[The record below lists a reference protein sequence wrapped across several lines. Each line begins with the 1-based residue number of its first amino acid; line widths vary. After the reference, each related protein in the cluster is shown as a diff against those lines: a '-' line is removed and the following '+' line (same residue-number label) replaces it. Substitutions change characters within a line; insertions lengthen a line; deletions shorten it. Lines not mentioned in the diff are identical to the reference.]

1 MINTIVL
8 DLLEAQVTLYAVAAD
23 GVTLGAA
30 LWSGQVAEKLTVR
43 EQWITLETRPTGA
56 AYPVKHPLA
65 PQYEISIDRVWA
77 LPLSNLVGF
86 SPTNQTYVLEVIWTE
101 EESQQWHRRRF
112 YGVTI
117 TSRSFGTQNIESE
130 FVDGQEFAA
139 QYVLVDAGGAGE
151 PPSPVVAMPLVVFWS
166 GSDGYYP
173 LYTYDTLSGF
183 LLADGESTTGHA
195 TIALDGSSITFFGAT
210 GPVLVTTAAGPNLGL
225 GVTVGELHDTLPTG
239 TPQLQFFLG
248 TTLLGVVSPAG
259 LWARVI
265 ADAPSGVAL
274 PAAVGFEFE
283 YASAPVMV
291 MNPALCTALAW
302 TALN

>member
-195 TIALDGSSITFFGAT
+195 TIAPDGSSITFFGAAS
-210 GPVLVTTAAGPNLGL
+210 PVLATTVA
-225 GVTVGELHDTLPTG
+225 GVTVGELHDTLPTDL
-239 TPQLQFFLG
+239 PQLQFFLG
-248 TTLLGVVSPAG
+248 TTLLGVVTTAG
-259 LWARVI
+259 VWARVI
-265 ADAPSGVAL
+265 ADGAL
-274 PAAVGFEFE
+274 PAVTGFEFE
-283 YASAPVMV
+283 YAGVPVLV
-291 MNPALCTALAW
+291 MNSALCTALAW

>member
-23 GVTLGAA
+23 GVSQGAA

-43 EQWITLETRPTGA
+43 EQWVTLETRPTGA
-56 AYPVKHPLA
+56 AYPIKHPLV

-77 LPLSNLVGF
+77 LPLSELAGF

-101 EESQQWHRRRF
+101 EETQQWHRRTF

-117 TSRSFGTQNIESE
+117 ASRSFGAQNIESE
-130 FVDGQEFAA
+130 FVDGQEFTA
-139 QYVLVDAGGAGE
+139 QYVLVDAGGAGA
-151 PPSPVVAMPLVVFWS
+151 PPSPVVAMPQVVFWS

-183 LLADGESTTGHA
+183 LLASGESTTGHA
-195 TIALDGSSITFFGAT
+195 TIAVDGSSITFFGAT
-210 GPVLVTTAAGPNLGL
+210 GPVLVTTAAGA
-225 GVTVGELHDTLPTG
+225 TVGELHDTLPTG
-239 TPQLQFFLG
+239 LPQLQFFLG
-248 TTLLGVVSPAG
+248 TTLLGVVSAAG
-259 LWARVI
+259 LWARMI
-265 ADAPSGVAL
+265 ADGAL
-274 PAAVGFEFE
+274 PAVAGFEFE
-283 YASAPVMV
+283 YAGVPVMV